1 MNKGLF
7 VTFEGGEGSG
17 KSTIIRSVNEYY
29 ENNTNINT
37 LITREPGGCSV
48 SEKIRE
54 IIINDDMDAKTE
66 SLLFAAARCEHVN
79 QVIKPALSENK
90 LVLSDRYVDSSIVY
104 QGYARNLG
112 MDHVASIN
120 GWATDN
126 LLPDI
131 VIYLSL
137 DPEVGLK
144 RINDNRSDEI
154 NRLDQEDIEFH
165 NLVKEGFD
173 TWFKD
178 KENVYVIDATN
189 DITTITNQVIEII
202 NSYVK

>member
-54 IIINDDMDAKTE
+54 IIINNDMDAKTE

-120 GWATDN
+120 VWATDN

-144 RINDNRSDEI
+144 RINDTRSDEI

-178 KENVYVIDATN
+178 KENVYIIDATN